1 MGGDLMQVISDVIC
15 GMDVHKNSITACVLA
30 RKKKEIRTFGT
41 MTEDLL
47 LLVDW
52 VKSYD
57 CTHVAMESTG
67 VYWKPVYNLLEL
79 EPSIQTYVVNAQHI
93 KNVPGRKTDVKDA
106 EWIADLLK
114 HGLLKPSY
122 IPNRDQRELRE
133 LVRYRRSLID
143 ERARESNRIQK
154 VLEGANIKLGSVA
167 TDILGVSGRLMLRK
181 IIDGEANPETIAQL
195 AKSQLRKKIALLQR
209 SLNGLIREHQRFML
223 KSQLNHIEC
232 LEKQIKELDNEIG
245 ERLNS
250 AQDDIERLDS
260 IPGVGVQTAQQIIAE
275 VGLDMTRF
283 QSAAHLAS
291 WAGMA
296 PGQNESAGKKKTAR
310 TWDGNKYLRSALVEA
325 AASAIRVKNSY
336 LSAKYYRL
344 KRRRGTKKARVAIA
358 HQILVIVYHLLTR
371 KEHYKE
377 LGSNHYDQQ
386 AIEIKKKRA
395 IKHLVN
401 LGYDVSL
408 TPHSA

>member
-1 MGGDLMQVISDVIC
+1 MGGDLMQVISDFVC
-15 GMDVHKNSITACVLA
+15 GMDVHKDSITACILA
-30 RKKKEIRTFGT
+30 KRKKEIRTFGT
-41 MTEDLL
+41 MTDDLL
-47 LLVDW
+47 LLLDW
-52 VKSYD
+52 IQSYG

-67 VYWKPVYNLLEL
+67 VYWKPIYNLLEL
-79 EPSIQTYVVNAQHI
+79 EPSIHTYVVNAQHI

-114 HGLLKPSY
+114 HGLLKPSF

-167 TDILGVSGRLMLRK
+167 TDILGVSGRLMLRQL
-181 IIDGEANPETIAQL
+181 IDGESNPETIAQL
-195 AKSQLRKKIALLQR
+195 AKKQLRKKMDLLQR
-209 SLNGLIREHQRFML
+209 SLKGLIGEHQRFML
-223 KSQLNHIEC
+223 KNQLNHIEY

-245 ERLNS
+245 DRLNS
-250 AQDDIERLDS
+250 AQNDIERLDS
-260 IPGVGVQTAQQIIAE
+260 IPGVGIQTAQQIIAE
-275 VGLDMTRF
+275 IGLDMTRF

-310 TWDGNKYLRSALVEA
+310 TRDGNKYLRSALVEA
-325 AASAIRVKNSY
+325 AASAIRVKNSH

-371 KEHYKE
+371 KENYKE
-377 LGSNHYDQQ
+377 LGSKHHDQK
-386 AIEIKKKRA
+386 ALDIKKRRA
-395 IKHLVN
+395 IKHLSN
-401 LGYDVSL
+401 LGFEVTL

>member
-1 MGGDLMQVISDVIC
+1 MQVISDFVC
-15 GMDVHKNSITACVLA
+15 GMDVHKNSITACVLTP
-30 RKKKEIRTFGT
+30 KKKEIRTFGT
-41 MTEDLL
+41 MTDDLL

-52 VKSYD
+52 VQSFG

-93 KNVPGRKTDVKDA
+93 KQVPGRKTDVKDA

-143 ERARESNRIQK
+143 EKARESNRIQK

-167 TDILGVSGRLMLRK
+167 TDIFGVSGRLMIRQL
-181 IIDGEANPETIAQL
+181 IDGEANPETIAQL
-195 AKSQLRKKIALLQR
+195 AKKQLRKKMELLQR
-209 SLNGLIREHQRFML
+209 SLNGLIGKHQQFML
-223 KSQLNHIEC
+223 KNQLNHIEY
-232 LEKQIKELDNEIG
+232 LENQIKELDNEIG

-250 AQDDIERLDS
+250 DKDDIERLDS

-283 QSAAHLAS
+283 HNAAHLAS

-296 PGQNESAGKKKTAR
+296 PGQNESAGKK
-310 TWDGNKYLRSALVEA
+310 NKHAQEM
-325 AASAIRVKNSY
+325 
-336 LSAKYYRL
+336 
-344 KRRRGTKKARVAIA
+344 
-358 HQILVIVYHLLTR
+358 
-371 KEHYKE
+371 
-377 LGSNHYDQQ
+377 
-386 AIEIKKKRA
+386 EIN
-395 IKHLVN
+395 I
-401 LGYDVSL
+401 
-408 TPHSA
+408 

>member
-1 MGGDLMQVISDVIC
+1 MQVISDFVC
-15 GMDVHKNSITACVLA
+15 GMDVHKDSITACVLTP
-30 RKKKEIRTFGT
+30 KKKEIRTFGT
-41 MTEDLL
+41 MTDDLL

-52 VKSYD
+52 IRSYD

-93 KNVPGRKTDVKDA
+93 KQVPGRKTDVKDA

-143 ERARESNRIQK
+143 EKARESNRIQK

-167 TDILGVSGRLMLRK
+167 TDILGVSGRLMISEL
-181 IIDGEANPETIAQL
+181 IDGKANPETIAQL
-195 AKSQLRKKIALLQR
+195 AKKQLRKKMELLQR
-209 SLNGLIREHQRFML
+209 SLNGLIGKHQQFML
-223 KSQLNHIEC
+223 KNQLNHIEY
-232 LEKQIKELDNEIG
+232 LENQIKELDNEIG
-245 ERLNS
+245 ERLSS
-250 AQDDIERLDS
+250 ANDDIERLDS
-260 IPGVGVQTAQQIIAE
+260 IPGIGIQTAQQIIAE

-296 PGQNESAGKKKTAR
+296 PGQNESAGKKKQAR
-310 TWDGNKYLRSALVEA
+310 TRDGNKYLRSALIES

-371 KEHYKE
+371 KENYKE
-377 LGSNHYDQQ
+377 LGSSHYDQQ
-386 AIEIKKKRA
+386 AIDIKKKRA
-395 IKHLVN
+395 INHLKN
-401 LGYDVSL
+401 LGYEVTL
-408 TPHSA
+408 TPYSA